1 MNTILQTPRLLL
13 RQLSVGDSGFIIE
26 LLNSPGWLKFIG
38 DRNVRTEEQ
47 ALAYLENG
55 PFKSYQENGFG
66 LWLVELKQTNQPIG
80 MCGLLKRDYL
90 KHPDIGFAFLP
101 AFMNSGYAYEIAQ
114 ATLAYANNEL
124 NLPIIN
130 AIVLADNVRSIRLI
144 EKIGLRFVETL
155 VPPSSDEVL
164 QVYGS

>member
-13 RQLSVGDSGFIIE
+13 RQLSVGDTGFIIE

-55 PFKSYQENGFG
+55 PFNSYRENSFG

-114 ATLAYANNEL
+114 ATLAYANKEL
-124 NLPIIN
+124 KLPQIN
-130 AIVLADNVRSIRLI
+130 AIVLSENVRSIRLL
-144 EKIGLRFVETL
+144 EKIGLHFVETL

-164 QVYGS
+164 QVYSN